1 MILTNVKVDLY
12 LSFFLI
18 VFLNSFRLCPVFWFI
33 WFLPTKSLERENQAQ
48 PKIKLPTSIFFQLT
62 SSSFFFQSH
71 RFGIR
76 VFPLVNNFHFNTK
89 DIFAQR
95 FVREWTPCHIFRGI
109 LSQPEINAIHIRKFK
124 YKSLSHH
131 IHIIVVESILL
142 RLEANKFRRYK
153 KI

>member
-1 MILTNVKVDLY
+1 MILTNVKVNLY
-12 LSFFLI
+12 LFFSHSFPQFIPSL
-18 VFLNSFRLCPVFWFI
+18 LCLLVKFI

-62 SSSFFFQSH
+62 SSPFFFESY

-109 LSQPEINAIHIRKFK
+109 LSQPEINAIHIHKFK

-131 IHIIVVESILL
+131 IHIVVESI
-142 RLEANKFRRYK
+142 
-153 KI
+153 